1 MTSLLSVKMRL
12 STKLLFVAATAAL
25 FASQAHLAVA
35 DDTATSAAA
44 ASAGSQAE
52 AVVEAAIDE
61 AAAAEV
67 AIDEAAADEGCADET
82 CANPD
87 SAEPADEA
95 SDEDPSCPSRY
106 GDDGVT

>member
-61 AAAAEV
+61 AAA
-67 AIDEAAADEGCADET
+67 DEGCADET

-87 SAEPADEA
+87 SAEAADEA